1 MTNNTKNELGRA
13 LYTLLGK
20 KNLDRITVAD
30 ITGLCGLNRQTFYYH
45 FHDVYELAEWLIDRE
60 VAELASSENAK
71 TGDWHELLMH
81 IFLRLTE
88 SKSVALHLYRS
99 RGWHH
104 IVDYV
109 YRRVSPLLEE
119 RARNLVAELQ
129 LDVPEEDLLFVVRI
143 YQYALSGVLDVWLSS
158 GMKDSVPGD
167 LDRLFRLLDGSIE
180 HTLSNF
186 DRRAATTAEGK

>member
-104 IVDYV
+104 IIDYV

-143 YQYALSGVLDVWLSS
+143 YLYALSGVLDAWLSS

-186 DRRAATTAEGK
+186 DRRAATTVEGK

>member
-129 LDVPEEDLLFVVRI
+129 LDVPEDDLLFVVRI
-143 YQYALSGVLDVWLSS
+143 YLYALSGVLDAWLSS

-167 LDRLFRLLDGSIE
+167 LNRLFRLLDGSIE

>member
-143 YQYALSGVLDVWLSS
+143 YLYALSGVLDIWLSS

>member
-143 YQYALSGVLDVWLSS
+143 YQYALSGVLDAWLSS

>member
-88 SKSVALHLYRS
+88 SKSVAMHLYRS

-119 RARNLVAELQ
+119 RARNLVAELR

>member
-60 VAELASSENAK
+60 VAELAASESAK

-104 IVDYV
+104 IIDYV

-119 RARNLVAELQ
+119 RARNLVAELR

>member
-119 RARNLVAELQ
+119 RARNLLAELQ
-129 LDVPEEDLLFVVRI
+129 LDVPEDDLLFVVRI
-143 YQYALSGVLDVWLSS
+143 YQYALSGVLDAWLSS

>member
-60 VAELASSENAK
+60 VAELAASESAK

>member
-104 IVDYV
+104 IIDYV

-129 LDVPEEDLLFVVRI
+129 LDVPEDDLLFVVRI
-143 YQYALSGVLDVWLSS
+143 YLYALSGVLDAWLSS

-186 DRRAATTAEGK
+186 DRRAATTADGK

>member
-1 MTNNTKNELGRA
+1 MTNNTKNELGKA

-60 VAELASSENAK
+60 VAELAASESAK

-88 SKSVALHLYRS
+88 SKSVAMHLYRS

-104 IVDYV
+104 IIDYV

-119 RARNLVAELQ
+119 RARNLVAELR

>member
-129 LDVPEEDLLFVVRI
+129 LDVPEDDLLFVVRI
-143 YQYALSGVLDVWLSS
+143 YLYALSGVLDAWLSS

>member
-143 YQYALSGVLDVWLSS
+143 YLYALSGVLDVWLSS

>member
-104 IVDYV
+104 IIDYV

-129 LDVPEEDLLFVVRI
+129 LDVPEEDLLFVVRT
-143 YQYALSGVLDVWLSS
+143 YLYALSGVLDAWLSS